1 VFDLFYVHTLQTD
14 ICDLCPTALILAQQ
28 LTHIEL
34 ERLSMIGP
42 EEFVQTFAR
51 EKNMD
56 VS

>member
-1 VFDLFYVHTLQTD
+1 VCCVQTD

-42 EEFVQTFAR
+42 EEFVQTFAT
-51 EKNMD
+51 EKNLD
-56 VS
+56 VSILCKH